1 MFLKRLNEQLN
12 IAITD
17 AGFEVPTNVQLKSI
31 PKIKSGADLLCVGGE
46 KSGRTTSIV
55 IGVIQRLV
63 SSFEDV
69 PRALIVVPDEGK
81 AIAMKEQFDIL
92 GKNTDLRVFP
102 AFEKQDINKLR
113 DTIYVGSDVVI
124 GSARRLNELYS
135 YSGLNLN
142 NLKMFIVDDADL
154 IMRHETMAQMD
165 RLGDCIPK
173 AQHVLYTSKI
183 TDRIE
188 RFADKY
194 MNIFDI
200 LDVTDI

>member
-1 MFLKRLNEQLN
+1 MFLKRLNKLLDS
-12 IAITD
+12 AIVNAGYETPTD
-17 AGFEVPTNVQLKSI
+17 VQFNSI
-31 PKIKSGADLLCVGGE
+31 PKIKSGADLLCLGGD

-55 IGVIQRLV
+55 IGVIQRLT
-63 SSFEDV
+63 SAFEDV
-69 PRALIVVPDEGK
+69 PRALIVVPDEEH

-124 GSARRLNELYS
+124 GSAKRLNELYS
-135 YSGLNLN
+135 HSGLNLN
-142 NLKMFIVDDADL
+142 NLKMFVVDDADI

-173 AQHVLYTSKI
+173 AQHIIYASKM
-183 TDRIE
+183 TERIE
-188 RFADKY
+188 RFANKY

-200 LDVTDI
+200 LDLS